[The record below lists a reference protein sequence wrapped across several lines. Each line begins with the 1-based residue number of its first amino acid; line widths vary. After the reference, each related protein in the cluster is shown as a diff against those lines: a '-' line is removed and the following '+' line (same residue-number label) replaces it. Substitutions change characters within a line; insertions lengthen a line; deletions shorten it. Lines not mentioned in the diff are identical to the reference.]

1 MMVIINYLLL
11 VFILL
16 VLIGLILTD
25 IYTFVFVMLTKIT
38 KADAEDSENEWY
50 TKMYNKIIATIFKL
64 AVETI
69 VLLIGYVLVMT
80 LIRVIEIM
88 MKGGNIVW

>member
-1 MMVIINYLLL
+1 MIVINYLLL

-25 IYTFVFVMLTKIT
+25 IYAFIFVMLTKIT
-38 KADAEDSENEWY
+38 KVDTEDNENEWY

-69 VLLIGYVLVMT
+69 VLLIGYILVMT

>member
-1 MMVIINYLLL
+1 MIVINYLLL
-11 VFILL
+11 AFIVL

-25 IYTFVFVMLTKIT
+25 VYVFIFVMLTKIT
-38 KADAEDSENEWY
+38 KVDTEDNENEWY

-69 VLLIGYVLVMT
+69 VLLIGYILVMT

>member
-1 MMVIINYLLL
+1 MIVINYLLL

-25 IYTFVFVMLTKIT
+25 IYAFVFVMLTKIT
-38 KADAEDSENEWY
+38 KADTEDSENEWY
-50 TKMYNKIIATIFKL
+50 TKMYNKIIAIIFKL

-88 MKGGNIVW
+88 LKGGNIVW

>member
-1 MMVIINYLLL
+1 MIAINYLLL

-25 IYTFVFVMLTKIT
+25 IYAFVFVMLTKIT
-38 KADAEDSENEWY
+38 KVDTEYNENEWY
-50 TKMYNKIIATIFKL
+50 TKIYNRIIATIFKL

>member
-1 MMVIINYLLL
+1 MIVINYLLL

-25 IYTFVFVMLTKIT
+25 IYAFVFVMLTKIT
-38 KADAEDSENEWY
+38 KTDTEDGENEWY

-80 LIRVIEIM
+80 LIRVIKII

>member
-1 MMVIINYLLL
+1 MIAINYLLL

-25 IYTFVFVMLTKIT
+25 IYAFVFVMLTKIT
-38 KADAEDSENEWY
+38 KADMEDSENEWY
-50 TKMYNKIIATIFKL
+50 TKMYNKIIAIIFKL

-88 MKGGNIVW
+88 TKGGNIVW

>member
-1 MMVIINYLLL
+1 MIAINYLLL

-25 IYTFVFVMLTKIT
+25 VYMFIFVMLTKIT
-38 KADAEDSENEWY
+38 KADMEDSENEWY
-50 TKMYNKIIATIFKL
+50 TKMYNKMIAIIFKL

-80 LIRVIEIM
+80 LIRVIDIM
-88 MKGGNIVW
+88 MKGGNISW

>member
-1 MMVIINYLLL
+1 MIAINYLLL

-25 IYTFVFVMLTKIT
+25 VYVFIFVMLTKIT
-38 KADAEDSENEWY
+38 KVDTEDNENEWY